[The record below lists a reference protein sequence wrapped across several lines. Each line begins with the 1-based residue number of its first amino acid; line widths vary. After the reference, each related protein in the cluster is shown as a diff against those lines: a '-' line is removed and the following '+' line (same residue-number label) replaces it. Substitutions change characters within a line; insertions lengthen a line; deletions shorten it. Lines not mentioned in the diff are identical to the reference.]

1 MLEETP
7 QLDDVKLK
15 VSDEKPLSAERSS
28 DVLTETTTLPDVEIT
43 DDYEVLAFIGKGGTG
58 QVYKVREKNLDRV
71 LAVKVLRKDLI
82 VDNQTVKRFVHEAE
96 AAANL
101 SHPNVVSVYGHGEA
115 KDRAPFITMNY
126 IDGENLAQT
135 LKRERTLSW
144 QKTVELFLQLC
155 DGLEHAHQQGLIHRD
170 LKPSN
175 ILVSTTDGIDQ
186 AHIVDFGIAKV
197 VATRGDT
204 MNTLTV
210 SGEFLGTP
218 MYMSPEQCLG
228 HNIDKRTDIYALGCM
243 MFEAL
248 NGAGPFAGASSVEI
262 IAKKMSE
269 DSPRLSVKGIP
280 PALSMI
286 VSCCMAR
293 QASDRYADVAS
304 LRADLQALLTDKIPS
319 HAQLK
324 TGMDKATAG
333 KRFLAFMLDYAIITT
348 TTTIVNVATLLVLG
362 MIAAATKGSTS
373 GSNSAFDLI
382 LGLTACTY
390 FVMPAAIT
398 AFYYIGFEKLRGAT
412 LGKQLCGLSIT
423 NAMGEKL
430 TWKES
435 FLRNLL
441 KFVITLVL
449 PLSGLCGFGLPQP
462 GWGLLTTFAT
472 LALSVLIIIRSLTT
486 QRRLPWDILVGAQL
500 RRR

>member
-1 MLEETP
+1 MPEETS
-7 QLDDVKLK
+7 QLDDVQLK
-15 VSDEKPLSAERSS
+15 VSDEESPTVTLREVQSNVGTMH
-28 DVLTETTTLPDVEIT
+28 DVDIT
-43 DDYEVLAFIGKGGTG
+43 DDFEVLDFIGRGGTG

-101 SHPNVVSVYGHGEA
+101 SHPNVVSVYGHGET
-115 KDRAPFITMNY
+115 KEGAPYITMNF

-135 LKRERTLSW
+135 LKRERALSW
-144 QKTVELFLQLC
+144 QKTIELFLQLC
-155 DGLEHAHQQGLIHRD
+155 DGLEHAHQQGLVHRD

-175 ILVSTTDGIDQ
+175 VLVSTTDGIDL

-204 MNTLTV
+204 LSTLTV

-228 HNIDKRTDIYALGCM
+228 QNVDKRTDIYALGCM
-243 MFEAL
+243 MYEAL

-262 IAKKMSE
+262 IAKKMAE
-269 DSPRLSVKGIP
+269 ESPRLSVKGIP

-293 QASDRYADVAS
+293 QASDRYTDVAS
-304 LRADLQALLTDKIPS
+304 LRADLQALLTDKIPKN
-319 HAQLK
+319 AQLK
-324 TGMDKATAG
+324 TGMDKGTAW
-333 KRFLAFMLDYAIITT
+333 KRFFAFLLDYAIITT
-348 TTTIVNVATLLVLG
+348 VTTIVNIFTLILIGVLAAAAKDASPLKDSLLVMMG
-362 MIAAATKGSTS
+362 IAHFAVPAV
-373 GSNSAFDLI
+373 
-382 LGLTACTY
+382 LT
-390 FVMPAAIT
+390 VL
-398 AFYYIGFEKLRGAT
+398 YYIGFEKLRGAT
-412 LGKQLCGLSIT
+412 LGKQVCGLT
-423 NAMGEKL
+423 LTDAMGEKL
-430 TWKES
+430 TWKAS
-435 FLRNLL
+435 FMRNTV
-441 KFVITLVL
+441 KFIITIAL
-449 PLSGLCGFGLPQP
+449 PLSGLMGFALPQHA
-462 GWGLLTTFAT
+462 WGMLTTFAT
-472 LALSVLIIIRSLTT
+472 LALSVLIIVRSLIT